1 MEHIG
6 KVIVRGVKE
15 QKIVQNY
22 KNSLLNS
29 LSQEPYIIWLSFAV
43 NKCKTMVSPC
53 DFSFFQTFDF
63 LGCYWGKKEK
73 NSTPYLKSHTLN
85 HCHPW

>member
-22 KNSLLNS
+22 KNSLLHS
-29 LSQEPYIIWLSFAV
+29 LCQEPYII
-43 NKCKTMVSPC
+43 
-53 DFSFFQTFDF
+53 
-63 LGCYWGKKEK
+63 
-73 NSTPYLKSHTLN
+73 
-85 HCHPW
+85 